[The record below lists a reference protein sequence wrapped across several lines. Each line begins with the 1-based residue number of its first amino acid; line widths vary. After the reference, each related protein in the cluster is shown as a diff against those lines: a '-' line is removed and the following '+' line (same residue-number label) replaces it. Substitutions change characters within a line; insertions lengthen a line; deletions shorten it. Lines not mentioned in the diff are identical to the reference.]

1 MSSVAIST
9 VNGAVNP
16 EVEMSNRVAA
26 LMGTTLT
33 EADVHRFLLEAADLL
48 GTESLSMYG
57 PNVFFRW
64 QLGERVIEIEP
75 DYHPWGEKY
84 SLSVDSYNR
93 GFPIDT
99 QERLTYKYGDAELY
113 PYLWRVDLGGEVN
126 DWWGPGEAYIV
137 NWDLFEETTAKT
149 LGGLPNDMALMPPQ
163 WRRPFTFR
171 WDMGESGLG
180 LVSFTGTVDGLKV
193 TVESTGEEV
202 LIPRNLLGSERSQIS
217 MRDVV
222 AGLAGGRP
230 LIDIRFVGSEGFGDY
245 GVFAASPSGD
255 EDEMAKGDI
264 EFLLED
270 RGKDSPGPAMTM
282 DDLRRLA
289 ASTPTPTGPGRPPV
303 SWQVIPIRIGL
314 SIPQILSVVEQ
325 VLSGAAV
332 ESVLKRFGGRPDI
345 RWDEPILRGDSW
357 VAERSRFSGTWSI
370 EVVTHSEW
378 EAEERLCFDKRHV
391 ADYAWRIAQALEQRY
406 GFPYGI
412 RTTNDG
418 FFIRLFQIGDHGV
431 KVTGGF
437 SSVEVEIDSL
447 KTLLEHS
454 YGRF

>member
-1 MSSVAIST
+1 M
-9 VNGAVNP
+9 
-16 EVEMSNRVAA
+16 
-26 LMGTTLT
+26 
-33 EADVHRFLLEAADLL
+33 
-48 GTESLSMYG
+48 
-57 PNVFFRW
+57 
-64 QLGERVIEIEP
+64 
-75 DYHPWGEKY
+75 
-84 SLSVDSYNR
+84 
-93 GFPIDT
+93 
-99 QERLTYKYGDAELY
+99 
-113 PYLWRVDLGGEVN
+113 DLGGEVN

-345 RWDEPILRGDSW
+345 RWDEPILRGDGW
-357 VAERSRFSGTWSI
+357 AAERSRFSGTWSI

-418 FFIRLFQIGDHGV
+418 FFMRLFQVGEQGV

>member
-149 LGGLPNDMALMPPQ
+149 LGGLPDDMALMPPQ

-171 WDMGESGLG
+171 WDMGESELG

-202 LIPRNLLGSERSQIS
+202 LIPRNLLGSERSQIG

-230 LIDIRFVGSEGFGDY
+230 LMDIRFAGSEGFGDY
-245 GVFAASPSGD
+245 GLIAASPSGD
-255 EDEMAKGDI
+255 EDDMDKDDI

-270 RGKDSPGPAMTM
+270 RGRDEPGRAMTM
-282 DDLRRLA
+282 DELRRLA
-289 ASTPTPTGPGRPPV
+289 TSTPAPSGPARPAV
-303 SWQVIPIRIGL
+303 NWQVVPMRIGL
-314 SIPQILSVVEQ
+314 SIPQTLSVVEQ
-325 VLSGAAV
+325 VLDGTAV
-332 ESVLKRFGGRPDI
+332 KRVLRQLGGRPSI
-345 RWDEPILRGDSW
+345 RELCPVLRGDDW
-357 VAERSRFSGTWSI
+357 LAERSCFTGIWSI
-370 EVVTHSEW
+370 EVVTKPKGKRLRFD
-378 EAEERLCFDKRHV
+378 ERHT
-391 ADYAWRIAQALEQRY
+391 ADYARRITQALEQRY
-406 GFPYGI
+406 GFPYGM
-412 RTTNDG
+412 RTSNDG
-418 FFIRLFQIGDHGV
+418 FLMRLFQVGDHGV
-431 KVTGGF
+431 KVTSGF
-437 SSVEVEIDSL
+437 SKVEVEIDSFQ
-447 KTLLEHS
+447 TLLEDS
-454 YGRF
+454 YGC

>member
-1 MSSVAIST
+1 MNSD
-9 VNGAVNP
+9 VNP
-16 EVEMSNRVAA
+16 EVEMFNRVAA

-33 EADVHRFLLEAADLL
+33 EADVHRFLLEAAEFL
-48 GTESLSMYG
+48 GEGSLSMYG

-75 DYHPWGEKY
+75 GYRPWGEEY
-84 SLSVDSYNR
+84 SVTVDSYNR

-99 QERLTYKYGDAELY
+99 QERLIYKYGDADLY
-113 PYLWRVDLGGEVN
+113 PYLWRVDLGDEVT
-126 DWWGPGEAYIV
+126 DWWGPGEAYVV
-137 NWDLFEETTAKT
+137 NWELFEETTAKT
-149 LGGLPNDMALMPPQ
+149 LGGLPTDMALMPPQ

-193 TVESTGEEV
+193 TIESTGEEV
-202 LIPRNLLGSERSQIS
+202 LIPRNLLGSERSQIG

-230 LIDIRFVGSEGFGDY
+230 LIDIRFAGSEGFGDY

-255 EDEMAKGDI
+255 ENEIDKDAI

-270 RGKDSPGPAMTM
+270 RGTDSPGPAMTM
-282 DDLRRLA
+282 DELRRLA
-289 ASTPTPTGPGRPPV
+289 ASTPAPTGPDRPPV
-303 SWQVIPIRIGL
+303 NWRVIPMRIGL
-314 SIPQILSVVEQ
+314 SIPQVLSVVEQ

-332 ESVLKRFGGRPDI
+332 ESVLRGLGGRPGI
-345 RWDEPILRGDSW
+345 RLDRPILRGDGW
-357 VAERSRFSGTWSI
+357 LAEKSRFSGTWGI
-370 EVVTHSEW
+370 EVVTKPEGD
-378 EAEERLCFDKRHV
+378 EEERLRFDDRHV
-391 ADYAWRIAQALEQRY
+391 ADYTWRIAQALEQRY

-418 FFIRLFQIGDHGV
+418 FLMRLFQVGDHGV
-431 KVTGGF
+431 EVTSGF
-437 SSVEVEIDSL
+437 SKVEVEIDSFR
-447 KTLLEHS
+447 TLLENS
-454 YGRF
+454 YGRY

>member
-16 EVEMSNRVAA
+16 EVELSNRVAA

-64 QLGERVIEIEP
+64 RLGKRVIEIEP
-75 DYHPWGEKY
+75 RYQRWDDKY
-84 SLSVDSYNR
+84 SLLVDSYDPTI
-93 GFPIDT
+93 PIDS
-99 QERLTYKYGDAELY
+99 EEYRAFKWGEAEDY
-113 PYLWRVDLGGEVN
+113 PYLWTVELGGAPF
-126 DWWGPGEAYIV
+126 DGWGPGEAYIV

-149 LGGLPNDMALMPPQ
+149 LGGLPDDMALMPPQ
-163 WRRPFTFR
+163 WRHPFTFR
-171 WDMGESGLG
+171 WDMGESELG

-230 LIDIRFVGSEGFGDY
+230 LMDIRFAGSEGFGDY

-264 EFLLED
+264 EFLLETH
-270 RGKDSPGPAMTM
+270 GKDSPGPAMKM

-289 ASTPTPTGPGRPPV
+289 ASTPAPAGPNRPPV
-303 SWQVIPIRIGL
+303 NWQVIPMRIGL

-345 RWDEPILRGDSW
+345 RWDEPILRGDGW

-370 EVVTHSEW
+370 EVVTHSER

-418 FFIRLFQIGDHGV
+418 FFMRLFQIGGHGV

-437 SSVEVEIDSL
+437 SSVEVAIDSL